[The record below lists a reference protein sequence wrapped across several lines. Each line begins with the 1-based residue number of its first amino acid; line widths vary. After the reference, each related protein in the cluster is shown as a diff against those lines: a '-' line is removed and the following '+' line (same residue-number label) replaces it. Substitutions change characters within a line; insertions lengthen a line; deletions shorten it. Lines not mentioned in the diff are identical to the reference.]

1 VQEPLLRDGRI
12 RIIRGRAGV
21 GKSEFS
27 SNYALQL
34 RALGILPT
42 IVDLDVVNPY
52 FTTREQRNT
61 FSGAGVSVIGLSA
74 DATANDVP
82 AVPSEILRI
91 FPQTGGHVVVIG
103 HR

>member
-1 VQEPLLRDGRI
+1 M
-12 RIIRGRAGV
+12 
-21 GKSEFS
+21 
-27 SNYALQL
+27 
-34 RALGILPT
+34 
-42 IVDLDVVNPY
+42 
-52 FTTREQRNT
+52 

-103 HR
+103 HRWWGVRSGS